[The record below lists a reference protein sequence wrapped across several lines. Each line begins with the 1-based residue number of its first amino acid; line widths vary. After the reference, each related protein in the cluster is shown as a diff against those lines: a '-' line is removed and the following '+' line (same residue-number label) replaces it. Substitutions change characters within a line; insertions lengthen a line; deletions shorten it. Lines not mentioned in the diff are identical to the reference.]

1 MLSVCMLKEQRS
13 RMKLERVCC
22 YLARPA
28 ASEQRFALTKDDR
41 VRYELKSNGTTSPMT
56 WARRLK
62 RVFNIGITECEM
74 AKSLPA

>member
-1 MLSVCMLKEQRS
+1 MLKEQRS

-41 VRYELKSNGTTSPMT
+41 VRYELKSNGTTCPNDLGQAFET
-56 WARRLK
+56 CIQYRHH
-62 RVFNIGITECEM
+62 
-74 AKSLPA
+74 